1 MIKSEINDQRLVKR
15 VLKGDKKSF
24 DLLVLKYQQRVSA
37 VLGRYKLSPEEVM
50 DITQETFIKAY
61 RSMEK
66 FRGDST
72 FYTWLYRIAINTA
85 KNHLLSKSRRPP
97 DVDMDVY
104 EITSVLKSTN
114 GPESEFEGERLSQV
128 IEIAISKLPQD
139 LKSAIIMREYEG
151 MSYEDISAIT
161 TKAYDHAIRAI
172 EDSQPENTFHGVP
185 FLLKDLNVS
194 CKGLPTT
201 LSASQ
206 K

>member
-1 MIKSEINDQRLVKR
+1 MRSKNRECRKVLIKSEINDHRLVKR
-15 VLKGDKKSF
+15 VLNGDKKSF

-37 VLGRYKLSPEEVM
+37 VLGRYNLSREEVM

-97 DVDMDVY
+97 DVDIDVY

-114 GPESEFEGERLSQV
+114 GPENEFEGERLSQV

-151 MSYEDISAIT
+151 MSYEDISAIMECPVGT
-161 TKAYDHAIRAI
+161 VRSRIFRARESI
-172 EDSQPENTFHGVP
+172 DKEVKNIT
-185 FLLKDLNVS
+185 
-194 CKGLPTT
+194 
-201 LSASQ
+201 
-206 K
+206 

>member
-1 MIKSEINDQRLVKR
+1 MRSKDRECRKVLNKSEINDHRLVKR
-15 VLKGDKKSF
+15 VLNGDKKSF

-37 VLGRYKLSPEEVM
+37 VLGRYNLSREEVM

-66 FRGDST
+66 FRGDSK

-128 IEIAISKLPQD
+128 VEIAISKLPQD

-151 MSYEDISAIT
+151 MSYEDISAIMECPVGT
-161 TKAYDHAIRAI
+161 VRSRIFRARESI
-172 EDSQPENTFHGVP
+172 DKEVKNII
-185 FLLKDLNVS
+185 
-194 CKGLPTT
+194 
-201 LSASQ
+201 
-206 K
+206 

>member
-1 MIKSEINDQRLVKR
+1 MRSKNRESRKVLIKSEINDHRLVKR
-15 VLKGDKKSF
+15 VLNGDKKSF

-37 VLGRYKLSPEEVM
+37 VLGRYNLSREEVM

-72 FYTWLYRIAINTA
+72 FYTWLFRIAINTA

-97 DVDMDVY
+97 DVDIDVY

-139 LKSAIIMREYEG
+139 LKSALIMREYEG
-151 MSYEDISAIT
+151 MSYDDISAIMECPVGT
-161 TKAYDHAIRAI
+161 VRSRIFRARESI
-172 EDSQPENTFHGVP
+172 DKEVKNIT
-185 FLLKDLNVS
+185 
-194 CKGLPTT
+194 
-201 LSASQ
+201 
-206 K
+206 

>member
-1 MIKSEINDQRLVKR
+1 MRSKNRESRKVLIKSEINDHRLVKR
-15 VLKGDKKSF
+15 VLNGDKKSF

-37 VLGRYKLSPEEVM
+37 VLGRYNLSREEVM

-72 FYTWLYRIAINTA
+72 FYTWLFRIAINTA

-97 DVDMDVY
+97 DVDIDVY

-139 LKSAIIMREYEG
+139 LKSALIMREYEG
-151 MSYEDISAIT
+151 MSYEDISAIMECPVGT
-161 TKAYDHAIRAI
+161 VRSRIFRARESI
-172 EDSQPENTFHGVP
+172 DKEVKNIT
-185 FLLKDLNVS
+185 
-194 CKGLPTT
+194 
-201 LSASQ
+201 
-206 K
+206 

>member
-1 MIKSEINDQRLVKR
+1 MIKTEITDDRLVKR

-37 VLGRYKLSPEEVM
+37 ALGRYKLSPEEVM

-66 FRGDST
+66 FRGDSK

-85 KNHLLSKSRRPP
+85 KNHLIAKSRRPP
-97 DVDMDVY
+97 DIDIDVS
-104 EITSVLKSTN
+104 EITSLLQSAD

-128 IEIAISKLPQD
+128 VESAISKLPRD

-151 MSYEDISAIT
+151 MSYEDISAIMECPVGT
-161 TKAYDHAIRAI
+161 VRSRIFRARESI
-172 EDSQPENTFHGVP
+172 DKEVKNII
-185 FLLKDLNVS
+185 
-194 CKGLPTT
+194 
-201 LSASQ
+201 
-206 K
+206 